1 MGIVLVND
9 DLLDLPFD
17 QFQRYR
23 LVADMIDDVRVGRR
37 RFTILDVGGR
47 TGLLRRFLPRDNVQI
62 VDLEASDEKG
72 LVLGDGAAL
81 PFASEAVDAV
91 VAFDTLEH
99 VPKRRRRRF
108 LTECHRVARH
118 WVIIAGPYR
127 TGPVQRAERL
137 LREFLKG
144 KLGIEHRYLEEHHTH
159 GLPVRGEVERHLA
172 SLGGDLVSIG
182 HASLTRW
189 LPLMMLSMYMDRD
202 APLRGIARHLH
213 RFYNELIHPH
223 DHEAPVYRHAVVAA
237 LGGAVL
243 PDPDAILAKGALEHK
258 ATEAPTHLLREL
270 LRFDAQ
276 RDVVE
281 TEWQRLKEVID
292 GLEADLG
299 GHRASLAEIVDL
311 RGEQD
316 VLIEDLQVEFGAVQG
331 ELAVVSKEA
340 ARERKEQGEVIA
352 TLEDDLTGHRELV
365 TDAAAELDREREETE
380 QERLV
385 VEEDLAAHAKT
396 IDELRGLHA
405 AEVEGKEGLE
415 SLLVQGAEEHARE
428 RETLEAD
435 LAEHGS
441 VIGELRSDLQAGEQ
455 ERETLHQE
463 LEERSAE
470 QVEVVGALE
479 ADLAEHGS
487 VIGELR
493 SDLQAGEQERETL
506 HQELEERSA
515 EQVEVVGALE
525 ADLEGHRNLARDARA
540 EVEAREAELKVV
552 RVELERVVEDFERQR
567 GEQQQVIEESMADL
581 EGHRSLAEELRSEL
595 VESAAGL
602 ERAHEMAL
610 RERAEQAD
618 VAATLETDL
627 AGHRASLGDLRAELE
642 KSVAAVRAVESACA
656 ERDRGLAVMSER
668 LAVAEELGERLRET
682 LNRRFENLSRA
693 LSLRK
698 RRY

>member
-1 MGIVLVND
+1 VSD

-23 LVADMIDDVRVGRR
+23 LVADMLNDVRVGRG

-47 TGLLRRFLPRDNVQI
+47 TALLRRFLPRDHVRI
-62 VDLEASDEKG
+62 VDLEVSDEKG

-108 LTECHRVARH
+108 LTECHRVARQ

-137 LREFLKG
+137 LREFLKE

-213 RFYNELIHPH
+213 RFYNELLHPH

-243 PDPDAILAKGALEHK
+243 PDPDAILARGALERK

-311 RGEQD
+311 RSEQD
-316 VLIEDLQVEFGAVQG
+316 VVIEDLQVEFGAMQG
-331 ELAVVSKEA
+331 ELAVLGKEA
-340 ARERKEQGEVIA
+340 ARQSKEQGKVIA
-352 TLEDDLTGHRELV
+352 TLEEDLTGHRELV
-365 TDAAAELDREREETE
+365 TDAAADLDREREETQ

-385 VEEDLAAHAKT
+385 FEEDLTAHAET
-396 IDELRGLHA
+396 IEELRGLHT

-415 SLLVQGAEEHARE
+415 SLLAQGAEEHARE
-428 RETLEAD
+428 RETLEVD
-435 LAEHGS
+435 LAGHGS
-441 VIGELRSDLQAGEQ
+441 VIGELRSDVQVGEQ
-455 ERETLHQE
+455 ERETLHRE

-470 QVEVVGALE
+470 QA
-479 ADLAEHGS
+479 
-487 VIGELR
+487 
-493 SDLQAGEQERETL
+493 
-506 HQELEERSA
+506 
-515 EQVEVVGALE
+515 EVVGALE
-525 ADLEGHRNLARDARA
+525 ADLEGHRDLARDARA
-540 EVEAREAELKVV
+540 EVDVREAELEVV

-567 GEQQQVIEESMADL
+567 GEQQQVIEESTADL
-581 EGHRSLAEELRSEL
+581 EGHRSLAEELRSEIAES
-595 VESAAGL
+595 VEAL

-610 RERAEQAD
+610 RERAEQTD
-618 VAATLETDL
+618 VAATLEADL
-627 AGHRASLGDLRAELE
+627 AGHRASLADLRAELE

-656 ERDRGLAVMSER
+656 ERDRALAAMSER

-693 LSLRK
+693 LVLRK

>member
-1 MGIVLVND
+1 VSD

-23 LVADMIDDVRVGRR
+23 LVADMLNDVRVGRG

-47 TGLLRRFLPRDNVQI
+47 TALLRRFLPRDHVRI
-62 VDLEASDEKG
+62 VDLEVSDEKG

-108 LTECHRVARH
+108 LTECHRVARQ

-137 LREFLKG
+137 LREFLKE

-213 RFYNELIHPH
+213 RFYNELLHPH

-237 LGGAVL
+237 LGGAAL
-243 PDPDAILAKGALEHK
+243 PDPDAILARGALERK

-270 LRFDAQ
+270 LRFDVQ

-311 RGEQD
+311 RSEQD
-316 VLIEDLQVEFGAVQG
+316 VVIEDLQVEFGAMQG
-331 ELAVVSKEA
+331 ELAVLGKEA
-340 ARERKEQGEVIA
+340 ARQSKEQGKVIA
-352 TLEDDLTGHRELV
+352 TLEEDLTGHRELV
-365 TDAAAELDREREETE
+365 TDAAAELGREREETQ

-385 VEEDLAAHAKT
+385 FEEDLTAHAET
-396 IDELRGLHA
+396 IEELRGLHA

-415 SLLVQGAEEHARE
+415 ALLAEGAEEQARERETLEVDLAGHGETIEELRGLHASEVEGKEALEALLAENAEEHARE
-428 RETLEAD
+428 RETLEVD

-441 VIGELRSDLQAGEQ
+441 VIGELRSDVQVGEQ
-455 ERETLHQE
+455 ERETLHGE

-470 QVEVVGALE
+470 QA
-479 ADLAEHGS
+479 
-487 VIGELR
+487 
-493 SDLQAGEQERETL
+493 
-506 HQELEERSA
+506 
-515 EQVEVVGALE
+515 EVVGALE
-525 ADLEGHRNLARDARA
+525 ADLEGHRDLARDARA
-540 EVEAREAELKVV
+540 EVDVREAELEVV

-567 GEQQQVIEESMADL
+567 GEQQQVIEESTADL
-581 EGHRSLAEELRSEL
+581 EGHRSLAEELRSEIAES
-595 VESAAGL
+595 VEAL

-618 VAATLETDL
+618 VAATLEADL
-627 AGHRASLGDLRAELE
+627 AGHRASLADLRAELE

-656 ERDRGLAVMSER
+656 ERDRALAAMSER

-693 LSLRK
+693 LVLRK

>member
-137 LREFLKG
+137 LREFLKE
-144 KLGIEHRYLEEHHTH
+144 KLGVEHRYLEEHHTH

-243 PDPDAILAKGALEHK
+243 PDPDAFLAKGALEHK

-479 ADLAEHGS
+479 ADL
-487 VIGELR
+487 
-493 SDLQAGEQERETL
+493 
-506 HQELEERSA
+506 
-515 EQVEVVGALE
+515 
-525 ADLEGHRNLARDARA
+525 EGHRNLARDARA

>member
-1 MGIVLVND
+1 MND

-47 TGLLRRFLPRDNVQI
+47 TGLLRRFLPRDHVQI
-62 VDLEASDEKG
+62 VDLEVSGEKG

-108 LTECHRVARH
+108 LTECHRVARR

-137 LREFLKG
+137 LREFLKD

-243 PDPDAILAKGALEHK
+243 PDPDAFLARGALEHK

-340 ARERKEQGEVIA
+340 ARERKEQEEVIA
-352 TLEDDLTGHRELV
+352 TLEEDLTGHRELV

-428 RETLEAD
+428 RETLESD

-441 VIGELRSDLQAGEQ
+441 VIGELR
-455 ERETLHQE
+455 R
-463 LEERSAE
+463 
-470 QVEVVGALE
+470 
-479 ADLAEHGS
+479 
-487 VIGELR
+487 
-493 SDLQAGEQERETL
+493 DLQAGEQERETL

-525 ADLEGHRNLARDARA
+525 ADLEGHRDLARDARA

-567 GEQQQVIEESMADL
+567 GEQQQVIEESMVDL

-595 VESAAGL
+595 AKSAAGL

-618 VAATLETDL
+618 VAATLEADL
-627 AGHRASLGDLRAELE
+627 AGHRASLDDLRAELE

>member
-1 MGIVLVND
+1 MSD

-23 LVADMIDDVRVGRR
+23 LVADMLNDVRVGRG

-47 TGLLRRFLPRDNVQI
+47 TALLRRFLPRDHVRI
-62 VDLEASDEKG
+62 VDLEVSDEKG

-108 LTECHRVARH
+108 LTECHRVARQ

-137 LREFLKG
+137 LREFLKE

-213 RFYNELIHPH
+213 RFYNELLHPH

-243 PDPDAILAKGALEHK
+243 PDPDAILARGALERK

-311 RGEQD
+311 RSEQD
-316 VLIEDLQVEFGAVQG
+316 VVIEDLQVEFGAMQG
-331 ELAVVSKEA
+331 ELAVLGKEA
-340 ARERKEQGEVIA
+340 ARQSKEQGKVIA
-352 TLEDDLTGHRELV
+352 TLEEDLTGHRELV
-365 TDAAAELDREREETE
+365 TDAAADLDREREETQ

-385 VEEDLAAHAKT
+385 FEEDLTAHAET
-396 IDELRGLHA
+396 IEELRGLHT

-415 SLLVQGAEEHARE
+415 SLLAQGAEEHARE
-428 RETLEAD
+428 RETLEVD
-435 LAEHGS
+435 LAGHGS
-441 VIGELRSDLQAGEQ
+441 VIGELRSDVQVGEQ
-455 ERETLHQE
+455 ERETLHRE

-470 QVEVVGALE
+470 QA
-479 ADLAEHGS
+479 
-487 VIGELR
+487 
-493 SDLQAGEQERETL
+493 
-506 HQELEERSA
+506 
-515 EQVEVVGALE
+515 EVVGALE
-525 ADLEGHRNLARDARA
+525 ADLEGHRDLARDARA
-540 EVEAREAELKVV
+540 EVDVREAELEVV

-567 GEQQQVIEESMADL
+567 GEQQQVIEESTADL
-581 EGHRSLAEELRSEL
+581 EGHRSLAEELRSEIAES
-595 VESAAGL
+595 VEAL

-610 RERAEQAD
+610 RERAEQTD
-618 VAATLETDL
+618 VAATLEADL
-627 AGHRASLGDLRAELE
+627 AGHRASLADLRAELE

-656 ERDRGLAVMSER
+656 ERDRALAAMSER

-693 LSLRK
+693 LVLRK

>member
-1 MGIVLVND
+1 
-9 DLLDLPFD
+9 
-17 QFQRYR
+17 
-23 LVADMIDDVRVGRR
+23 
-37 RFTILDVGGR
+37 
-47 TGLLRRFLPRDNVQI
+47 
-62 VDLEASDEKG
+62 
-72 LVLGDGAAL
+72 
-81 PFASEAVDAV
+81 V

-137 LREFLKG
+137 LREFLKE
-144 KLGIEHRYLEEHHTH
+144 KLGVEHRYLEEHHTH

-479 ADLAEHGS
+479 ADL
-487 VIGELR
+487 
-493 SDLQAGEQERETL
+493 
-506 HQELEERSA
+506 
-515 EQVEVVGALE
+515 
-525 ADLEGHRNLARDARA
+525 EGHRNLARDARA

-618 VAATLETDL
+618 MAATLETDL

>member
-1 MGIVLVND
+1 VSD

-23 LVADMIDDVRVGRR
+23 LVADMLNDVRVGRG

-47 TGLLRRFLPRDNVQI
+47 TALLRRFLPRDHVRI
-62 VDLEASDEKG
+62 VDLEVSDEKG

-108 LTECHRVARH
+108 LTECHRVARQ

-137 LREFLKG
+137 LREFLKE

-213 RFYNELIHPH
+213 RFYNELLHPH

-237 LGGAVL
+237 LGGAAL
-243 PDPDAILAKGALEHK
+243 PDPDAILARGALERK

-311 RGEQD
+311 RSEQD
-316 VLIEDLQVEFGAVQG
+316 VVIEDLQVEFGAMQG
-331 ELAVVSKEA
+331 ELAVLGKEA
-340 ARERKEQGEVIA
+340 ARQSKEQGKVIV

-365 TDAAAELDREREETE
+365 TDAAAELDREREETQ

-385 VEEDLAAHAKT
+385 FEEDLTAHAET
-396 IDELRGLHA
+396 IEELRGLHA

-415 SLLVQGAEEHARE
+415 SLLAQGAEEHARE
-428 RETLEAD
+428 RETLEVD

-441 VIGELRSDLQAGEQ
+441 VIGELRSDAQVGEQ
-455 ERETLHQE
+455 ERETLHRE

-470 QVEVVGALE
+470 QAEVM
-479 ADLAEHGS
+479 
-487 VIGELR
+487 
-493 SDLQAGEQERETL
+493 
-506 HQELEERSA
+506 
-515 EQVEVVGALE
+515 GALE
-525 ADLEGHRNLARDARA
+525 ADLEGHRDLARDARA
-540 EVEAREAELKVV
+540 EVDVREAELEVV

-567 GEQQQVIEESMADL
+567 GEQQQVIEESTADL
-581 EGHRSLAEELRSEL
+581 EGHRSLAEELRSEIAES
-595 VESAAGL
+595 VEAL

-618 VAATLETDL
+618 VAATLEADL
-627 AGHRASLGDLRAELE
+627 AGHRASLADLRAELE

-656 ERDRGLAVMSER
+656 ERDRALAAMSER

-693 LSLRK
+693 LVLRK